1 VARVPTTVTRPSR
14 GAAERLAAW
23 LVTGP
28 LGHLYSVVADL
39 TVYFARSML
48 RRAKRGLGRS

>member
-1 VARVPTTVTRPSR
+1 L
-14 GAAERLAAW
+14 ERLAAW

-39 TVYFARSML
+39 TEYFVGSML
-48 RRAKRGLGRS
+48 QRAKRRFGQR